1 MKKLPCIAAL
11 LLGLAFIFFGL
22 NFFFHFFAVPSPQ
35 AGTPAANFLGAMYG
49 SGYLTLIKV
58 LEVVGGIMLILPR
71 TRVLGLFLVGA
82 ILFNIACVHQ
92 FFFGGVKD
100 PVVIGLIVLALFV
113 AWSRRCALC
122 CVNTCGCSSGCGCGA
137 NGGCGCGSK
146 EGASCCSS
154 DKPASTGGCCGGNK

>member
-22 NFFFHFFAVPSPQ
+22 NFFAHFIVVPSPP
-35 AGTPAANFLGAMYG
+35 AGTPAAAFLGAMYG

-58 LEVVGGIMLILPR
+58 LEIVGGVLLILPR

-82 ILFNIACVHQ
+82 ILFNIAAVHQ
-92 FFFGGVKD
+92 FFLGGLKD
-100 PVVIGLIVLALFV
+100 PTVIGLIFLAVIV

-122 CVNTCGCSSGCGCGA
+122 CVNTCGCSSGCGCGTS
-137 NGGCGCGSK
+137 GGCACG
-146 EGASCCSS
+146 SS
-154 DKPASTGGCCGGNK
+154 DKPASTGCCGGK